1 MNGGMIVPGTFAK
14 CQRVREVVAIRGK
27 ADVART
33 SRFCCEGP
41 EPDVDWAEV
50 ELKEL
55 VGLIPRNAINA
66 DSTAQIATAGP
77 SLANA
82 LFFDFTDNQMRTLAS
97 AAGLGTYPIS
107 GSMSQRDDVG

>member
-1 MNGGMIVPGTFAK
+1 
-14 CQRVREVVAIRGK
+14 
-27 ADVART
+27 
-33 SRFCCEGP
+33 
-41 EPDVDWAEV
+41 
-50 ELKEL
+50 LKEL

>member
-1 MNGGMIVPGTFAK
+1 
-14 CQRVREVVAIRGK
+14 
-27 ADVART
+27 
-33 SRFCCEGP
+33 
-41 EPDVDWAEV
+41 
-50 ELKEL
+50 LKEL

-107 GSMSQRDDVG
+107 GSMSQGDDVG